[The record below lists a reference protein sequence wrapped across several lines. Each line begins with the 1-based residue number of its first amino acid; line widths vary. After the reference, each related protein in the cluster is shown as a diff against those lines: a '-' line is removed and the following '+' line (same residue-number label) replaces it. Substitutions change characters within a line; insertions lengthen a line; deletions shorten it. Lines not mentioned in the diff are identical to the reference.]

1 MNFAM
6 IFRILGWM
14 LMFEAAFM
22 APSGVVAAIYHEGD
36 VVWLICS
43 MGICLAAGSVMVLVS
58 RPKNKRIYAREGS
71 VICAL
76 VWFLYSIFGAFPFF
90 LAGYI
95 TDFIDAVFET
105 ASGFT
110 TTGASILSDVEA
122 LPHWLLFWRSF
133 THWVGGMGILVF
145 VMAIIPLAA
154 GGSTMYLMKAE
165 SPGPSVK
172 KMVPKAG
179 QTAGIL
185 YKMYIGLTA
194 IEAVLL
200 LILGMPL
207 FDSLCLTFGTAG
219 TGGFAVLNSGLATY
233 PISQQVVITIFMI
246 LFGTNFSVYYMIITG
261 HIKDVPKVSEVM
273 TYFSIIGVAIA
284 LITVTISHLYPS
296 RLLALKDAAFQ
307 VASIITTTG
316 YSTTDFELWPHFSKW
331 VLVLLM
337 FCGACAGSTGGGIK
351 VSRIQVAVKTVI
363 KELDN
368 AIHPNNI
375 RKIKYDGK
383 PLEHSVLRGINVFI
397 MAYFL
402 MMALSILLIS
412 IDDFDLETNFT
423 AVAATLNNIGPGLEK
438 VGPTMNYSGY
448 SGFST
453 CILIFDMIAGRLE
466 ILPVLILFSVH
477 TWKDGDLFSR
487 RGRNMKRMRREDEAL
502 LDEGF

>member
-22 APSGVVAAIYHEGD
+22 APSGVVAAIYREGD
-36 VVWLICS
+36 VIWLIAS
-43 MGICLAAGSVMVLVS
+43 MAVCLAVGAVMVLVS

-76 VWFLYSIFGAFPFF
+76 VWFLYSIFGALPFY
-90 LAGYI
+90 LSKYI
-95 TDFIDAVFET
+95 PKFIDAVFET

-110 TTGASILSDVEA
+110 TTGASILADVEA

-185 YKMYIGLTA
+185 YKMYIGLTT

-233 PISQQVVITIFMI
+233 PISQQVVITVFMI
-246 LFGTNFSVYYMIITG
+246 LFGTNFSVYYMILTG

-284 LITVTISHLYPS
+284 LITVTINHLYPS
-296 RLLALKDAAFQ
+296 WLLALKDAAFQ

-368 AIHPNNI
+368 AIHPNNV

-402 MMALSILLIS
+402 MMAVSILLIS
-412 IDDFDLETNFT
+412 IDNFDLETNFT

-438 VGPTMNYSGY
+438 VGTTMNYSGY
-448 SGFST
+448 SAFST
-453 CILIFDMIAGRLE
+453 CVLIFDMIAGRLE
-466 ILPVLILFSVH
+466 ILPVLILLSVH
-477 TWKDGDLFSR
+477 TWKDGDLFTRPSR
-487 RGRNMKRMRREDEAL
+487 NRKKASVTDEEL